1 MTGNIIDVHCHLF
14 AFNHKDGF
22 VNTQFIRSLRMDSYL
37 KGIGVDPYDLNDPYL
52 YNTER
57 LNEEYR
63 NTMLRHI
70 EESALSHVV
79 VLPFDGVY
87 DLAGKLDK
95 AHTSLYVSNDA
106 VWELHR
112 LSPDKIIPAASI
124 NPVRADWREELDKC
138 VKRGIKIMKWL
149 PSVMSFSPDGGA
161 YFPSK
166 RQEEYSSHI
175 NEFYDLT
182 RDAGIT
188 ILTHVGFEFA
198 LPVLMGSYARLERLG
213 LPLSKNVSLC
223 AAHLAG
229 GTPYLNNRRQFRLMK
244 EMARMRANL
253 YFDTAGMSSPHRK
266 ARLEASLADKT
277 IRPRIVYGSDYP
289 IRVRSGPFLTELRA
303 AGLLEEFRDTT
314 NPFDRD
320 ILIKRAMGMAD
331 EDFKRGYEMID
342 MGGGSNDQR

>member
-198 LPVLMGSYARLERLG
+198 LPVLKRLYARLERLG

-229 GTPYLNNRRQFRLMK
+229 GTPYVNRSGQFNLMK
-244 EMARMRANL
+244 IMVKARANL
-253 YFDTAGMSSPHRK
+253 YFDTAGMSSVHRK
-266 ARLEASLADKT
+266 ARLKASLADE
-277 IRPRIVYGSDYP
+277 IIHSRIVYGSDYP
-289 IRVRSGPFLTELRA
+289 IRVSSRPFLTELKA
-303 AGLLEEFRDTT
+303 AGLLEEFRDTK

-320 ILIKRAMGMAD
+320 ILIKRAMGMNND
-331 EDFKRGYEMID
+331 DFARGYELM
-342 MGGGSNDQR
+342 NQ